1 MNSVSRTRKF
11 QYWSFASCH
20 HTWLFIFTWRTSSS
34 FAQIW
39 NQSQNVH
46 KRETRHHVIIQSS
59 GQLCFTCPKGQQR
72 FYLLNKITRNHLQL
86 TASFFTTLHLNQRQ
100 RLRSKI
106 ILWTVSQ
113 VQQHLNFMYYHLIE
127 EVSSKY
133 PLQTAIL
140 LHQEIQGH
148 IPAINRA
155 SWWLWRARVFI
166 TIILPTCLYREAFSQ
181 ALLLIYFTPTL

>member
-1 MNSVSRTRKF
+1 VFKKVQVNSVSRTRKL
-11 QYWSFASCH
+11 QYWSLASCY
-20 HTWLFIFTWRTSSS
+20 HTWLSIFTWRTSSS

-39 NQSQNVH
+39 DHSQNVH
-46 KRETRHHVIIQSS
+46 EREFLHHVIIQSS
-59 GQLCFTCPKGQQR
+59 SQLYFTCPKGQQR
-72 FYLLNKITRNHLQL
+72 LYLLNKITRNHLQL
-86 TASFFTTLHLNQRQ
+86 TASFLTTLHLNQRQ

-140 LHQEIQGH
+140 LYQEIQGH
-148 IPAINRA
+148 IPAINKTY
-155 SWWLWRARVFI
+155 WWLWRARVFI
-166 TIILPTCLYREAFSQ
+166 TIFC
-181 ALLLIYFTPTL
+181 